1 MTNGWGVGQPE
12 RACCSRM
19 APEKAV
25 QGSRYHQ
32 VHCTG
37 ENPQRKSLHGLIVK
51 TAVQL
56 QSTKPGLLAHPT
68 LLQRVAASHSGL
80 RHPLSLSL
88 GLAVCY
94 GLTTVSTSPQ
104 CTLCVPAFIK
114 VPCALVTAVLLLQR
128 QVTSCTQG

>member
-1 MTNGWGVGQPE
+1 MTNGWGAGQPE

-19 APEKAV
+19 APAEAA

-56 QSTKPGLLAHPT
+56 QSTKPGLLVHPT
-68 LLQRVAASHSGL
+68 LLQRAAASHTGL

-94 GLTTVSTSPQ
+94 GLTALSASPQ
-104 CTLCVPAFIK
+104 CTLYVPALRR
-114 VPCALVTAVLLLQR
+114 VPGALVTATLHAQ
-128 QVTSCTQG
+128 QQDTSCTQG

>member
-1 MTNGWGVGQPE
+1 MTNGWGAGQPE

-19 APEKAV
+19 VPEKAV

-37 ENPQRKSLHGLIVK
+37 ENPQQKSLHRLIVK
-51 TAVQL
+51 TSVQL

-68 LLQRVAASHSGL
+68 LLQRAAASHSGL

-94 GLTTVSTSPQ
+94 GLTAVSTSPQ
-104 CTLCVPAFIK
+104 CTLYVPALTR
-114 VPCALVTAVLLLQR
+114 VPCALVTAVLLSQR